1 MHALVFRGDY
11 PSTAAIPIV
20 GPGLAPAAL
29 AAAAGVTTP
38 LVAAIS
44 ASALAGMAH
53 DGIDKIPETG
63 TWLLKKGERVTTA
76 GTSAKLD
83 ATLDQVRQQRTT
95 GGRPIVAEFH
105 NTFSGKPDDAML
117 ASFDKR
123 QRESEKRLVKYLTS
137 QVMEPTEEYGRAIR
151 SVYPGRRMK

>member
-1 MHALVFRGDY
+1 
-11 PSTAAIPIV
+11 
-20 GPGLAPAAL
+20 
-29 AAAAGVTTP
+29 
-38 LVAAIS
+38 
-44 ASALAGMAH
+44 MAH

-83 ATLDQVRQQRTT
+83 ATLEQVRQQRV
-95 GGRPIVAEFH
+95 GGGNPLRVEF
-105 NTFSGKPDDAML
+105 NNSFSGKPDDAML

-137 QVMEPTEEYGRAIR
+137 QVMQPTEEYGRAIR